1 MKGYFLPDYN
11 IALQFTNKTGS
22 LQMINTFML
31 FFNYNNIKYEE
42 ATILYNSPNPFDE
55 KTQFYI
61 FTRNPIDRFITTY
74 NWFMN
79 SIDGPENVLNLKKK
93 YNIPDIESYINNY
106 TKIMYEIDDTHYQ
119 PQIFEILAFERNKFN
134 FDSKSIKDSLFKGY
148 NTNYT
153 FLNMEMISTFLE
165 NFTNTYQ
172 YSHGNLLDLSLPK
185 TDYECKLILDL
196 IPEFVSMDIESKK
209 HFNFLYLAIKS
220 ILDKGHHHTNSRI
233 ELDTPKLRAIIGK
246 IPIIKIET
254 QLYGYSL

>member
-1 MKGYFLPDYN
+1 
-11 IALQFTNKTGS
+11 
-22 LQMINTFML
+22 
-31 FFNYNNIKYEE
+31 
-42 ATILYNSPNPFDE
+42 
-55 KTQFYI
+55 
-61 FTRNPIDRFITTY
+61 
-74 NWFMN
+74 MN
-79 SIDGPENVLNLKKK
+79 SINGPEIVLNLKKK

-119 PQIFEILAFERNKFN
+119 PQIFEILAFEPNKFN
-134 FDSKSIKDSLFKGY
+134 FDSKSIKDSLFKRY

-153 FLNMEMISTFLE
+153 FLNMEMISTFLK
-165 NFTNTYQ
+165 NFTDTYQ

-185 TDYECKLILDL
+185 PHYECKLILDL

>member
-119 PQIFEILAFERNKFN
+119 PQIFEILAVEPNKFN
-134 FDSKSIKDSLFKGY
+134 FDSKSIKDSLFKRY

-153 FLNMEMISTFLE
+153 FLNIERISIFLE
-165 NFTNTYQ
+165 NFTAMYQ
-172 YSHGNLLDLSLPK
+172 YSHGNVVDLMFPQ
-185 TDYECKLILDL
+185 TDYKYQLILDL

>member
-1 MKGYFLPDYN
+1 MKGCFLPDYN

-31 FFNYNNIKYEE
+31 FFKYYNIKYEGLD
-42 ATILYNSPNPFDE
+42 TSFNIFDE
-55 KTQFYI
+55 NTKFYI
-61 FTRNPIDRFITTY
+61 FTRNPVNRFITTY
-74 NWFMN
+74 NWFMH
-79 SIDGPENVLNLKKK
+79 SSDRVDGVLNLKQK
-93 YNIPDIESYINNY
+93 YNITDMESYISNYNN
-106 TKIMYEIDDTHYQ
+106 IMYEIDDSHYQ
-119 PQIFEILAFERNKFN
+119 PQIFEILAFEPNNFN
-134 FDSKSIKDSLFKGY
+134 FDSKSIKDSLFKRY

-165 NFTNTYQ
+165 NFSNTYQ